1 MALHIE
7 QFAQANLEGK
17 SQGYLLS
24 LWIVFSR
31 RLEKGKLSDK
41 IKDELSKRGIDIL
54 KINIPRRKEKYSNFL
69 KSRQVSML
77 ANLVELKP
85 LGAMRVKNFR
95 GFGALSGDDKGTYIK
110 FSSGKN
116 IFYAPNGGGK
126 TSLCE
131 AIEYVVTGSL
141 KEADR
146 RHTKLND
153 YIRRGQEKVNLILK
167 ASDGSTFTSSPQWS
181 TCFIDRNRLQEF
193 SLLGSKDTS
202 FGERD
207 VLAALF
213 GLEEIEELIQRFVL
227 PKSFN
232 LDYLRANSVKDKI
245 EDLKIH
251 HREHL
256 ERKTEHLQEIF
267 GNRKE
272 ICLELGLDRYDPF
285 EMSKRFEYKKRLL
298 EYKEERLRNLKTLTL
313 PQYITKRRYEAVLRT
328 LRKTV
333 SSYDTSVAALAD
345 NLSEIDFQK
354 LFEAVDKIGEMPEE
368 NLRCPACLTLVDNT
382 VENPYLRAKKELDRF
397 DTLKVLQD
405 GLKVNES
412 KLVICVKIIK
422 SLITATVENSTKG
435 IVLSDFAINLE
446 SLSKALS
453 LPMHLPSEHRSL
465 VALALE
471 WLTTNKS
478 ELLEYLEKCHEMIL
492 LGKNNN
498 SLHLEKQSK
507 IDALQA
513 SLLSIQIKKSAVQ
526 SSLKKIRNLAV
537 ALKEFRG
544 KLKRYSLDLKIENK
558 YNHLLGDIQS
568 QYQIL
573 YNDLLKYKLEVEESQ
588 ITGIENKATDYYQ
601 KINDHDD
608 DCEKIYALK
617 FDRQTTGYRIK
628 IRLSDDLVHD
638 AFSSLSEGHLRS
650 LGLALLLAVAEKY
663 KYPFIVFDD
672 VVNAIDSDHR
682 ANIIKLMFN
691 DPYLNSTQQ
700 IITTHDRLFW
710 ERYCNTGTP
719 AKNNETFISRALK
732 YTNKGLTII
741 DYSSGFSSKVQTALT
756 VSDVRQALVYCRI
769 WLETIVVKYCITNR
783 CSITGVFTERHL
795 KPNNLLEISL
805 ESMYDLIEVAVE
817 KDAVNLNI
825 IKKDL
830 VNWKG
835 QNQEHHAFDETG
847 LNFVHSKTSSEVKD
861 IFVAITKLEYQ
872 LFPDDL
878 CAALLA
884 EKEHLNKK
892 LVMADRKLGDL
903 QFMAHAKAETIE
915 NFVLSKKSCEE
926 LLSSLETD
934 ITYIEQWRK
943 LSALQN

>member
-7 QFAQANLEGK
+7 QFAQANLEEK
-17 SQGYLLS
+17 SQGYLIS

-41 IKDELSKRGIDIL
+41 IKDELSKLGRDIL
-54 KINIPRRKEKYSNFL
+54 KINIPRRKEKYAKLLN
-69 KSRQVSML
+69 SRQVSTL
-77 ANLVELKP
+77 ADPIELKS

-95 GFGALSGDDKGTYIK
+95 GFGALPGDDKGTYVK

-131 AIEYVVTGSL
+131 AIEYIVTGSL

-146 RHTKLND
+146 RHTKVNE
-153 YIRRGQEKVNLILK
+153 YIRRGQEKVNLVLK
-167 ASDGSTFTSSPQWS
+167 ASDGSNFTSSPKWS

-202 FGERD
+202 FVERD

-232 LDYLRANSVKDKI
+232 LDHLKSYSTKEKI
-245 EDLKIH
+245 ENLKNH

-256 ERKTEHLQEIF
+256 HIKKQHLQEIYD
-267 GNRKE
+267 NRKE
-272 ICLELGLDRYDPF
+272 ICLELGLDRYDRF
-285 EMSKRFEYKKRLL
+285 EMGKRFEYKKRLL
-298 EYKEERLRNLKTLTL
+298 EYKEDKLRNLKTLSL
-313 PQYITKRRYEAVLRT
+313 PQYITKHRYEAVLRT
-328 LRKTV
+328 LRRAIL
-333 SSYDTSVAALAD
+333 SYDTSVAELAD

-354 LFEAVDKIGEMPEE
+354 LFEVIDKIGESQDE
-368 NLRCPACLTLVDNT
+368 NLRCPACLTPVDDT
-382 VENPYLRAKKELDRF
+382 VENPFIRAKKELNRF
-397 DTLKVLQD
+397 ETLKALQE
-405 GLKVNES
+405 GLKVNEG
-412 KLVICVKIIK
+412 KLTRCTKIIK
-422 SLITATVENSTKG
+422 NLINATQENNTKG
-435 IVLSDFAINLE
+435 IVLSDFATNIENLAV
-446 SLSKALS
+446 LNMPTL
-453 LPMHLPSEHRSL
+453 LPSEHRSL
-465 VALALE
+465 VALGIE
-471 WLTTNKS
+471 WLTTNKN
-478 ELLEYLEKCHEMIL
+478 EVLAYLEKCHEMVL
-492 LGKNNN
+492 QGKDNNT
-498 SLHLEKQSK
+498 LHLEKQSQ
-507 IDALQA
+507 INALQA
-513 SLLSIQIKKSAVQ
+513 SILNIQIKKSAIQ
-526 SSLKKIRNLAV
+526 DSLRRIRGLAGT
-537 ALKEFRG
+537 LKEFYG
-544 KLKRYSLDLKIENK
+544 TLKLYNHDLKNENR
-558 YNHLLGDIQS
+558 YNHLLTDIQS
-568 QYQIL
+568 QYQTL

-588 ITGIENKATDYYQ
+588 ITGIENKATNYYQ
-601 KINDHDD
+601 KINEHDD
-608 DCEKIYALK
+608 DCEKIYAIK

-628 IRLSDDLVHD
+628 IRLADDLVHD

-691 DPYLNSTQQ
+691 DPYLKSTQQ

-710 ERYCNTGTP
+710 ERYCNTGAP
-719 AKNNETFISRALK
+719 EKSNETFTSRTLK
-732 YTNKGLTII
+732 YTNKGLMVI
-741 DYSSGFSSKVQTALT
+741 DYSSGFSSKVQAALT

-769 WLETIVVKYCITNR
+769 WLETIVVKYCITNK

-805 ESMYDLIEVAVE
+805 ESMYDLIEAAVA
-817 KDAVNLNI
+817 KDTTHLNT

-830 VNWKG
+830 INWKG

-861 IFVAITKLEYQ
+861 IFTAITKLEYQ

-878 CAALLA
+878 CAALLS
-884 EKEHLNKK
+884 EKELLEKK
-892 LVMADRKLGDL
+892 LTMANRKLDDV
-903 QFMAHAKAETIE
+903 QFMAHAKAETID
-915 NFVLSKKSCEE
+915 NFVDSKKTCET
-926 LLSSLETD
+926 LLSSIEAD
-934 ITYIEQWRK
+934 MTYIEQWQQ
-943 LSALQN
+943 LSAT